1 MAAKNFQGDI
11 LPGEAPLLGRRC
23 LAMGLVFLVMAG
35 LLDVMGF
42 FNGMDDYTYDFFF
55 RLRGTTD
62 PPQQILIAAIDEK
75 SLETLGRW
83 PIERKYYAPFLEQT
97 KEALGIL
104 SDIIFAEPT
113 MGDKPFKEAL
123 ARFPHMILAAY
134 VNRSGHLVLPAS
146 SLGQPPVG
154 HVHIEPGMDGV
165 VRETYHTLILD
176 GKELP
181 SAAFSLYTLLA
192 GDTSVTPDQLKS
204 VDSHGLNGTPLYSIL
219 QAQKRRINYYGPPG
233 TFPSISFSD
242 ILEKQY
248 PQDYFKN
255 KILVLGLTVAGV
267 DQDHL
272 TCFSQNR
279 NRMAGVELQ
288 ATILGN
294 ILDRSYIRTMGPI
307 GHRTLGALFF
317 LVTLLWMSKRSGSR
331 ALMTGAALFIGV
343 TGGAFVLLSFFNF
356 WVAPG
361 IFWAGVAGAQVFGHI
376 VHLEIMGQRL
386 VQARQ
391 DWQTSFDAIDDAIII
406 KDKLGQPV
414 LFNRAAS
421 YGAMEVLERHGQ
433 TGNPGPAQLFDPKL
447 DQYFEIQQFSRQG
460 KDGSS
465 AGSVH
470 VVRNIT
476 ESTRLRQQQTAMQ
489 EQLIQSEK
497 MDAIGALAGGIAHD
511 FNNILSAIMGYTQL
525 AKDEIQNNNKAAEHL
540 EKVLKACS
548 RSAELISQ
556 ILSFSRKSPK
566 ERAPVMVGPI
576 VKEVLQLLKA
586 TLPPTITL
594 TADPGGNEMVTG
606 DPNQIYQVLL
616 NLCTNAFQAMG
627 NRPGKITVTVK
638 GIEVDREN
646 LVPDL
651 ELLPGKYV
659 QISVADTGPGIPEK
673 IRGRV
678 FEPYFTTKEKG
689 SGTGLGLATTHGI
702 VKNHGGSLRF
712 DSSENKGTCFHVYLP
727 QAEQIETSSLADEQG
742 KGQQALGRLLL
753 VDDQEELVETG
764 RELLTGLGYEV
775 EATTC
780 PEQALKDFQ
789 NRPEFFDAVITD
801 LHMKKMTGI
810 LLAEKLRKVR
820 KDIPIVLCTGYND
833 AMTEKAANQAGI
845 SVVINKPF
853 FVTQLSKAIQKA
865 IRDGHQ
871 GQLI

>member
-1 MAAKNFQGDI
+1 
-11 LPGEAPLLGRRC
+11 
-23 LAMGLVFLVMAG
+23 
-35 LLDVMGF
+35 
-42 FNGMDDYTYDFFF
+42 
-55 RLRGTTD
+55 
-62 PPQQILIAAIDEK
+62 
-75 SLETLGRW
+75 
-83 PIERKYYAPFLEQT
+83 
-97 KEALGIL
+97 
-104 SDIIFAEPT
+104 
-113 MGDKPFKEAL
+113 KPFKEAL

-204 VDSHGLNGTPLYSIL
+204 VDSHGLNDAPLYSIL

-255 KILVLGLTVAGV
+255 KILVLGLTAAGV

-279 NRMAGVELQ
+279 NRMPGVELQ

-307 GHRTLGALFF
+307 RHRILGALFF

-433 TGNPGPAQLFDPKL
+433 TENPGPAQLFDPKL
-447 DQYFEIQQFSRQG
+447 DQYFEIQQFYRQG

-525 AKDEIQNNNKAAEHL
+525 AQDEIQNNNKAAEHL

-556 ILSFSRKSPK
+556 ILSFSRRSPK
-566 ERAPVMVGPI
+566 ERAPLMVGPI

-606 DPNQIYQVLL
+606 DPNQIFQVVL

-659 QISVADTGPGIPEK
+659 QISVADTEPGIPEK
-673 IRGRV
+673 
-678 FEPYFTTKEKG
+678 
-689 SGTGLGLATTHGI
+689 
-702 VKNHGGSLRF
+702 
-712 DSSENKGTCFHVYLP
+712 
-727 QAEQIETSSLADEQG
+727 
-742 KGQQALGRLLL
+742 
-753 VDDQEELVETG
+753 
-764 RELLTGLGYEV
+764 
-775 EATTC
+775 
-780 PEQALKDFQ
+780 
-789 NRPEFFDAVITD
+789 
-801 LHMKKMTGI
+801 
-810 LLAEKLRKVR
+810 
-820 KDIPIVLCTGYND
+820 
-833 AMTEKAANQAGI
+833 
-845 SVVINKPF
+845 
-853 FVTQLSKAIQKA
+853 
-865 IRDGHQ
+865 
-871 GQLI
+871 